1 MNGSPLIHTLIINWI
16 VKIGQIP
23 LQNYSSAIL
32 NAEHTW
38 AISWNFEISLLYGNF
53 YSGSSC
59 TRFDLYRFPGS
70 SKIPFPW
77 TPFPLRKY
85 SKHFSQQSSQIWII
99 FNCQEDTPSP
109 TALHHSN
116 FPKMTVLGQ
125 DLLTWKKKK
134 KTEYVLHSPLP
145 RYGFSQ
151 AVHLASTIFSHLFS
165 CPCPTNS
172 FIHLTKIPEHLPTSF
187 SVL

>member
-134 KTEYVLHSPLP
+134 KDRVRSSFSPPPLW
-145 RYGFSQ
+145 
-151 AVHLASTIFSHLFS
+151 LFS
-165 CPCPTNS
+165 SSSFGLNNLLPSIFLSMSHQLIHSFNKNS
-172 FIHLTKIPEHLPTSF
+172 WTLTY
-187 SVL
+187 